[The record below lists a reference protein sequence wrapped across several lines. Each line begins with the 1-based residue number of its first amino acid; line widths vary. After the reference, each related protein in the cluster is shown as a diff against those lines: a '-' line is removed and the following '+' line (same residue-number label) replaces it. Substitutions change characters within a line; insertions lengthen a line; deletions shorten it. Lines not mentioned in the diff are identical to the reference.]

1 MCPGRGAVV
10 GDHHSFA
17 AGQPIVLDHIVRAEA
32 VQGGF
37 DLTVGKLAGQL
48 FAAGGSHPGR
58 GHDILGECLGAL
70 DAGSCLIGPE
80 HQKPCGS
87 QRIGNPRHQGN
98 FRANDHQVSGNVARQ
113 RHHGVRIVDAGDLAV
128 ECGQRFHADVTGGN
142 VNIVDGGIVKQA

>member
-1 MCPGRGAVV
+1 MRPSRGAVV
-10 GDHHSFA
+10 GDHHSLA
-17 AGQPIVLDHIVRAEA
+17 ASQPIILDHIVRAEA

-70 DAGSCLIGPE
+70 DAGGRLIGAE
-80 HQKPCGS
+80 HQEACGS

-98 FRANDHQVSGNVARQ
+98 LRANDHQVSGNVARQ
-113 RHHGVRIVDAGDLAV
+113 RHHGIRVVDAGDLAV